1 MNVKHISLPVDAAGA
16 LAVNVRVSGQIVA
29 IFVDKGTLDTPDVTI
44 TDLTTGDTVLAAAGI
59 ASDKVFMP
67 RRLVQGAAD
76 GADIAVTY
84 DAPVVLGTAHVVVA
98 GAGNKTTGDLY
109 IAYRG

>member
-1 MNVKHISLPVDAAGA
+1 VNIKHISLPVDAAGA
-16 LAVNVRVSGQIVA
+16 LAVNVRLSGQIVA
-29 IFVDKGTLDTPDVTI
+29 VFLDKGTLDTPDVSI
-44 TDLTTGDTVLAAAGI
+44 TDLTTGDTVLIAAGV
-59 ASDKVFMP
+59 AADKVFMP

-84 DAPVVLGTAHVVVA
+84 DAPVVLSTARVVIA
-98 GAGNKTTGDLY
+98 GAGNKTLGDLY